1 MDRPKPFPIL
11 RLPFLAIEEVFKAMH
26 PLEIINFCLIAERNK
41 QITNMMTFCS
51 KYSVALDIN
60 KILKIAIRGTN
71 NIVSGIY
78 EMTSEKNLD
87 GVIGY
92 VVGGFKL
99 TVFKY
104 SKDPIEGWKQLS
116 KHVLDIFNKHT
127 IDTLTVD
134 MDEFV
139 NYNVSI
145 IDFLKTNEISVNKC
159 SLFHWYSNIN
169 IDKHAAYL
177 LENIKINNE
186 FNFYLH
192 IKNVN
197 LDLKIPKGL
206 TKLKMINTNWIE
218 YKQLLEIDSVTVDK
232 WISMETNLNLELLD
246 FVFESMKEF
255 KDGVLFDIP
264 YEVVDNGV
272 KRDIKTRSGISRE

>member
-1 MDRPKPFPIL
+1 MDPPKPFPIL

-26 PLEIINFCLIAERNK
+26 PFEIINFSLISNWTK
-41 QITNMMTFCS
+41 QITKSMNFYPE
-51 KYSVALDIN
+51 YSVALDIN
-60 KILKIAIRGTN
+60 KILKIAIRGTDH
-71 NIVSGIY
+71 IVSCIY
-78 EMTSEKNLD
+78 EMTSKKNLD
-87 GVIGY
+87 GVIG
-92 VVGGFKL
+92 
-99 TVFKY
+99 
-104 SKDPIEGWKQLS
+104 
-116 KHVLDIFNKHT
+116 KHVLDIFNKQT

-134 MDEFV
+134 MVEFV
-139 NYNVSI
+139 NYNVSM

-159 SLFHWYSNIN
+159 SLFHWDCNIN
-169 IDKHAAYL
+169 VDEHAAYL

-206 TKLKMINTNWIE
+206 TKLKMINTNWIG
-218 YKQLLEIDSVTVDK
+218 YKQLLEIDSVTVNVHKNRTSYNDWNLFFKK

-264 YEVVDNGV
+264 YEVVDKRV
-272 KRDIKTRSGISRE
+272 KRAIKT

>member
-1 MDRPKPFPIL
+1 
-11 RLPFLAIEEVFKAMH
+11 
-26 PLEIINFCLIAERNK
+26 
-41 QITNMMTFCS
+41 
-51 KYSVALDIN
+51 
-60 KILKIAIRGTN
+60 
-71 NIVSGIY
+71 
-78 EMTSEKNLD
+78 
-87 GVIGY
+87 
-92 VVGGFKL
+92 
-99 TVFKY
+99 
-104 SKDPIEGWKQLS
+104 
-116 KHVLDIFNKHT
+116 
-127 IDTLTVD
+127 

-139 NYNVSI
+139 DYNVSM

-206 TKLKMINTNWIE
+206 TKLKMINTNWIG
-218 YKQLLEIDSVTVDK
+218 YKQLLEIDSVTVDVYKNRISYNDWNLFFKK

-264 YEVVDNGV
+264 YEVVDRGV
-272 KRDIKTRSGISRE
+272 KRDIKT